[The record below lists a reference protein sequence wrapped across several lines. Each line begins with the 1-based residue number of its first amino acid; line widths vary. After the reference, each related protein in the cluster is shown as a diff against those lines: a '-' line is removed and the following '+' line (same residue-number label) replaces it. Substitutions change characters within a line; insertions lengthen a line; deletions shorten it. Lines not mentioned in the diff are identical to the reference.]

1 VWRDARS
8 FFEGT
13 RGAAS
18 FDNSIAKRP
27 ISVGAQ
33 QNQNRFGR
41 FPGWHP
47 MSRTLSAS
55 TNPPQTMDLLTVV
68 KIVLF
73 IGIVFPIVGVA
84 SACWAEGMGKY

>member
-1 VWRDARS
+1 
-8 FFEGT
+8 
-13 RGAAS
+13 
-18 FDNSIAKRP
+18 
-27 ISVGAQ
+27 
-33 QNQNRFGR
+33 
-41 FPGWHP
+41 